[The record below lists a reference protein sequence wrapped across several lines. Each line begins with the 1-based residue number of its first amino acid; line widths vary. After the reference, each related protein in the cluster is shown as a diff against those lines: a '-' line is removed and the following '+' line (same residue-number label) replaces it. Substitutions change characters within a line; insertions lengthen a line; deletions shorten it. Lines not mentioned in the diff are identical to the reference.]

1 MPLQFRSPRAPWL
14 VLPLLLIACRMS
26 GDSTRGAAR
35 QIEDMLTRGQF
46 EQAVREAAEL
56 RERRRD
62 DAESLVLHKK
72 ATLAWMLDQCR
83 RLTFEEQDAEAL
95 ELFRQAAALVP
106 ESEQA
111 RIWVLKTERKLGTHW
126 LVTADEL
133 HADGA
138 LEGAL
143 EAYEKALSYEPE
155 LLAAREGAAQIDLL
169 LNYRE
174 GLSNRYYNEGVR
186 ALHDYFLRI
195 SRGRFQYTRK
205 YQKGHERASHRE
217 EEVISLLSEERFAL
231 ARKFEDEGMW
241 AAARNE
247 YHIVLLMDPDNEQA
261 QEGHARTK
269 VEAKARRKMSEAS
282 MFVIREDFGR
292 AREILEE
299 GLELSS
305 IQDAL
310 FEDALA
316 NLDDQRIE
324 ARYQRALTM
333 EHDFQYREAITAFQA
348 ILDERQWYKDARTRL
363 STLEGTVARV
373 ERTYQEAARATS
385 VEERRRKL
393 REILIDWP
401 DYRDVPDQ
409 LAALPAPPPVVE
421 PVIEE

>member
-1 MPLQFRSPRAPWL
+1 
-14 VLPLLLIACRMS
+14 
-26 GDSTRGAAR
+26 
-35 QIEDMLTRGQF
+35 
-46 EQAVREAAEL
+46 
-56 RERRRD
+56 
-62 DAESLVLHKK
+62 
-72 ATLAWMLDQCR
+72 
-83 RLTFEEQDAEAL
+83 
-95 ELFRQAAALVP
+95 
-106 ESEQA
+106 
-111 RIWVLKTERKLGTHW
+111 
-126 LVTADEL
+126 
-133 HADGA
+133 
-138 LEGAL
+138 
-143 EAYEKALSYEPE
+143 
-155 LLAAREGAAQIDLL
+155 
-169 LNYRE
+169 
-174 GLSNRYYNEGVR
+174 
-186 ALHDYFLRI
+186 
-195 SRGRFQYTRK
+195 
-205 YQKGHERASHRE
+205 
-217 EEVISLLSEERFAL
+217 
-231 ARKFEDEGMW
+231 
-241 AAARNE
+241 
-247 YHIVLLMDPDNEQA
+247 MDPDNEQA